1 MKKLHLI
8 LFLCFYCLN
17 SNGQSDPLINI
28 GKVDSIYSEI
38 LNEQRKVWV
47 YVPNSDDND
56 IYLKTSY
63 PVIYILDGDA
73 HFLSVISLLQHLSAN
88 QICPQMIVVGIPNTN
103 RDRDLTPTKPEFD
116 HPFLD
121 SVTVANSGGGDK
133 FISFLEN
140 ELIPKIDAEYPTK
153 PYRMF
158 IGHSLGGLEVVHTLI
173 NKPDVFNSY
182 VAIDPSM
189 WWDNQKLLKE
199 IKETTIGAKYKN
211 KTLFLGI
218 ANTMAEGMDIL
229 SVQKDTTV
237 DTEHIRSILQ
247 LNDYLNKDSHNQ
259 LAYKGKYYEED
270 THNSVTLMA
279 EYDAL
284 RFIFDFYQLKLEM
297 QDYMNPESDVL
308 SKVSNH
314 HIKLSE
320 VFGYD
325 IKPDEDFVNSL
336 GYNFLR
342 MKQFKKSEQFFK
354 LNVSNYP
361 ESFNV
366 YDSIGDFYAAN
377 GEKEKAI
384 QNYKKAIALNKD
396 SIPSIEKLEA
406 LEKE

>member
-1 MKKLHLI
+1 
-8 LFLCFYCLN
+8 
-17 SNGQSDPLINI
+17 
-28 GKVDSIYSEI
+28 VI

-47 YVPNSDDND
+47 YVPNSDDDD
-56 IYLKTSY
+56 IYLKASY
-63 PVIYILDGDA
+63 PVIYLLDGDA
-73 HFLSVISLLQHLSAN
+73 HFLSVISILQHLSAN
-88 QICPQMIVVGIPNTN
+88 QICPQMIVVGILNTN
-103 RDRDLTPTKPEFD
+103 RDRDLTPTKPELGN
-116 HPFLD
+116 PFLD
-121 SVTVANSGGGDK
+121 SVMVANLGGGDK

-140 ELIPKIDAEYPTK
+140 ELIPKIDAEYPTA

-158 IGHSLGGLEVVHTLI
+158 IGHSIGGLEVMHTLI
-173 NKPDVFNSY
+173 NKPDIFNSY

-189 WWDNQKLLKE
+189 WYDNQKLLKE
-199 IKETTIGAKYKN
+199 IKETTVGAKYKN

-229 SVQKDTTV
+229 RVQKDTTV

-247 LNDYLNKDSHNQ
+247 LNDYLNNDSQNQ
-259 LAYKGKYYEED
+259 LAYKGKYYEDD

-284 RFIFDFYQLKLEM
+284 RFIFDFYQLKLEI

-314 HIKLSE
+314 YIKLSE
-320 VFGYD
+320 VFGNE
-325 IKPDEDFVNSL
+325 IIPDEDFVNNL
-336 GYNFLR
+336 GYSFLG

-384 QNYKKAIALNKD
+384 ENYKKAIALNKD
-396 SIPSIEKLEA
+396 SIASIEKLEA